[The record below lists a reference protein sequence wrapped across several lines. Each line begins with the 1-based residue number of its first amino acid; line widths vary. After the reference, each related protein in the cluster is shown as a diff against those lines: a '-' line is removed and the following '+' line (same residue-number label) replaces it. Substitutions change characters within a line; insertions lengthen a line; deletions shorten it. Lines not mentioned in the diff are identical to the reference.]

1 MNNFDAIPSEMKAYR
16 QWITW
21 REEHVSEVVNG
32 ETVWK
37 KTKMPY
43 NPLTARKASV
53 TMPDNWVTFD
63 EALEVFQQGHYS
75 GIGFVLTAD
84 DPYVFIDFDK
94 PKDFLS
100 REDQLE
106 ILNRQQ
112 KIYDSFDSYS
122 EVSPSGAGLH
132 IICKAPNLESGRRR
146 GSIELYSSNRYM
158 TMTGNVYG
166 NKTDINE
173 RAELTQIL
181 YNEMQPKVMAAGSYQ
196 GSLEQKLTDD
206 ELYHVII
213 NAENGAKAKDLI
225 EGNWI
230 NYYQSQSEADFALIN
245 IISYYTDN
253 VSQILR
259 CFRFSALAKRD
270 KAKRDSYLMKMVQFS
285 FDRKLPPVDIEALRL
300 NMVDAMQSSGGAA
313 IAPGVNTPQST
324 IAVEAI
330 AANPH
335 PAPISNNQLEDWPT
349 GLTGQ
354 IAKFFYHSSPRP
366 IKEIAITGAIG
377 YMAGIAG
384 RAYNVSGT
392 GLNQYILL
400 LAGTGTGKE
409 SIASGISRLS
419 SNIQPN
425 CPTIIEYIGPSDFSS
440 GSALIKQMVRQPSIV
455 SVVGEFGLRLAK
467 MENVRR
473 STSDIQLKAELLD
486 LYGKSGHGEVKRPL
500 VYSDKANNTAA
511 INSPALTILGESVPE
526 TFYGNITEEMILQGF
541 IPRFL
546 VVEYKGKV
554 PDLNENRQ
562 AQPDND
568 LRNQLMMFVATAT
581 HLNSQNVAY
590 NIKYKPQAEAA
601 LKEFGRYCTAKVNTN
616 KEDASK
622 QLWNRAHLKLL
633 KLSGLLA
640 VGDNPK
646 APEITLSNVNWAKQ
660 VILSEIKNII
670 ERFDKGRVGIQN
682 KELKQEEDFKS
693 IVYQYLHNDDEL
705 FHGTK
710 VNPEMHHD
718 KVIPF
723 NVLTKLKRKIAFK
736 DDYRGSRSAL
746 DNTIKAFIQQGALQ
760 ELPLHDIREKYKY
773 YGRGFVVLMPYV
785 FGIGSE

>member
-1 MNNFDAIPSEMKAYR
+1 MNNFQSIPTEMKAYR

-21 REEHVSEVVNG
+21 REEHIEETVKG
-32 ETVWK
+32 EKVWK
-37 KTKMPY
+37 KTKIPY
-43 NPLTARKASV
+43 NPLIAKKASV
-53 TMPDNWVTFD
+53 TNPNDWVTFD
-63 EALEVFQQGHYS
+63 EALAVFQQGHYT
-75 GIGFVLTAD
+75 GVGFVLTAN
-84 DPYVFIDFDK
+84 DPFVFIDFDK

-100 REDQLE
+100 REDRLE
-106 ILNRQQ
+106 MMERQQ

-122 EVSPSGAGLH
+122 EVSPSGHGLH

-166 NKTDINE
+166 GKFDIQD
-173 RAELTQIL
+173 RTELVNIL
-181 YNEMQPKVMAAGSYQ
+181 YNEMQPKTIIAGNFK

-206 ELYHVII
+206 ELYHVIVG
-213 NAENGAKAKDLI
+213 AQNGAKALDLI
-225 EGNWI
+225 NGNWI
-230 NYYQSQSEADFALIN
+230 NYYSSQSEADFALIN

-253 VSQILR
+253 VSQIIR
-259 CFRFSALAKRD
+259 CFRYSALGKRD
-270 KAKRDSYLMKMVQFS
+270 KAKRTNLLMKMVQYS

-300 NMVDAMQSSGGAA
+300 NMLDAMQNTATVSCDD
-313 IAPGVNTPQST
+313 TPQSK
-324 IAVEAI
+324 IAIETVV
-330 AANPH
+330 ANPH
-335 PAPISNNQLEDWPT
+335 PAPKPGKQLQEWPS
-349 GLTGQ
+349 GLLGE
-354 IAKFFYHSSPRP
+354 IAKYFYHSSPRP

-377 YMAGIAG
+377 YMAGIGG
-384 RAYNVSGT
+384 RAYNISGT

-425 CPTIIEYIGPSDFSS
+425 CPTVIEYIGPSDFSS

-467 MENVRR
+467 MENIRC

-486 LYGKSGHGEVKRPL
+486 LYGKSGQGEVKRPL

-511 INSPALTILGESVPE
+511 ISSPSLTVLGESVPE

-546 VVEYKGKV
+546 VIEYTGKV
-554 PDLNENRQ
+554 PDFNENRQ
-562 AQPDND
+562 MQPP
-568 LRNQLMMFVATAT
+568 NQLRSDLMQFVATAT

-590 NIKYKPQAEAA
+590 DIKSKPQAEAA

-646 APEITLSNVNWAKQ
+646 APEITLSNVNWSKK
-660 VILSEIKNII
+660 VILSEIRNIV

-682 KELKQEEDFKS
+682 REIKQEDDFKS
-693 IVYQYLHNDDEL
+693 IVYQYLHNDDTV
-705 FHGTK
+705 FQGIK
-710 VNPEMHHD
+710 INAEMHHA
-718 KVIPF
+718 KVIPY
-723 NVLTKLKRKIAFK
+723 NVLAKLKRKIAYK
-736 DDYRGSRSAL
+736 DDYKGSRNAL

-760 ELPLHDIREKYKY
+760 ELPLHDIRDKYKY
-773 YGRGFVVLMPYV
+773 YGRGFVILMPYV
-785 FGIGSE
+785 FGIGK